1 MEIKPNVKIS
11 IFGTVSYSV
20 KNIKKIAFIK
30 IDKYEENKVHE
41 T

>member
-1 MEIKPNVKIS
+1 
-11 IFGTVSYSV
+11 V

-41 T
+41 TWTRPKIAFDGTKLYMQ